1 MKVTIVTIIDNQN
14 IGTYLQAY
22 ALATVVKS
30 FGHDV
35 RILNYHRKRSELLS
49 LIKKIIKKKRT
60 NPIFAL
66 ISISYRVTTVS
77 ISRRRLH
84 KFLRK
89 HFVLSKKYNIN
100 DLYKGIEQDS
110 DIYIVGSD
118 QVWNS
123 GYNEGVDKI
132 FFLDFVKTKAKKITY
147 AASIGKN
154 ELGGY
159 EKKEIKKL
167 LYSFNDISVR
177 ELQAV
182 EILDNLGFKNV
193 LHVLDPTLLLNKKE
207 WTSLINQNTF
217 IKKEPY
223 LLIYSV
229 ETANKTIIDS
239 LAKKI
244 ALKYNLKIYVVTTD
258 WFRGKIPCDKI
269 FYFTSPEK
277 FISLFNNADFT
288 IVSSFHGTLF
298 SLIFEKEFLSVAPEK
313 YNSRIKS
320 LLEQLNLKERIISEK
335 MAIDDINFSKINYD
349 AVMKKIAVSKEI
361 SFNFLNKWLK
371 EKKELPMQLQ
381 NIFIHKCQK
390 KRLSE

>member
-371 EKKELPMQLQ
+371 EKK
-381 NIFIHKCQK
+381 
-390 KRLSE
+390 